1 MNFLFIHQNF
11 PGQFCHLASE
21 LAEQGHQVV
30 ALGINEAD
38 KNKPLSDKVKHI
50 RYKLGRG
57 NTKGVHPLATEVE
70 AKVIRAEACAAACN
84 HLKEKGFIPDL
95 IYGHPGWGELMFIK
109 TVYPDVPLVCF
120 QEYFYNEEGYDA
132 GFDMEF
138 AEERGW
144 HKKSSLIMKNAYLLV
159 TMQECDWNVSPTHF
173 QAETYPDKWKH
184 RFSVIHDGVN
194 TDIAK
199 PSKEKLFIE
208 LSDGTRL
215 TKDSKVVTF
224 INRRLEP
231 YRGFHN
237 FMRSIP
243 YIQKQNPDTHIVII
257 GAQTGTSYGA
267 KCPEGEWKDVYLK
280 EIEGKYDPKLVHF
293 TGTVAHDNFIKL
305 MQLSSCHVYLT
316 YPFVLSWSLLEA
328 MACECPIVGSNTAPV
343 LELIKHGHN
352 GLIADFFS
360 PTDIADSVTD
370 ILTSKGLALAYGK
383 NARKTILENY
393 KLEDCLDK
401 QVNLIKMLTGKNMPV

>member
-50 RYKLGRG
+50 RYKLSRG

-70 AKVIRAEACAAACN
+70 AKVIRGEACAAACN
-84 HLKEKGFIPDL
+84 HLKQNGFVPDL

-120 QEYFYNEEGYDA
+120 QEYFYNEEGYDS

-138 AEERGW
+138 ATERGW
-144 HKKSSLIMKNAYLLV
+144 YKKSSLIMKNAYLLV

-173 QAETYPDKWKH
+173 QAGTFPDKWKH
-184 RFSVIHDGVN
+184 KFSVIHDGVN
-194 TDIAK
+194 TEIAK
-199 PSKEKLFIE
+199 QIKEKLFVE

-215 TKDSKVVTF
+215 TKQDKVVTF
-224 INRRLEP
+224 VNRRLEP
-231 YRGFHN
+231 YRGFHT

-243 YIQKQNPDTHIVII
+243 HIQRKNPGTHIVII
-257 GAQTGTSYGA
+257 GSQTGTSYGA
-267 KCPEGEWKDVYLK
+267 KCPEGEWKDMYLK
-280 EIEGKYDPKLVHF
+280 EIEGQYDPELVHF
-293 TGTVAHDNFIKL
+293 TGAVTHDNFIKL

-360 PTDIADSVTD
+360 PTDVSDSVTD
-370 ILTSKGLALAYGK
+370 LLNSKGLSLAYGK

-393 KLEDCLDK
+393 KLEDCLEK
-401 QVNLIKMLTGKNMPV
+401 QINLIKMLTGKNMPL